1 MYCLSNLCV
10 HIVAIQVPKQS
21 VRNHHNLWKLRGAHS
36 DQGICWNIAPLNFQ
50 RNDAKTHSCF
60 FLPPLII
67 FGKKSAPLK
76 YWKHFYCPPE
86 FCPAFWKPPLK
97 LNGDLKPLLVRPW
110 FCFAFSKPPL
120 KLKSKISAPLNHAE
134 QKHMSNPLKKAIFNR
149 LIKGGPA
156 PQKCYAR
163 V

>member
-1 MYCLSNLCV
+1 MWKVKEIFIVSRSIPILLYLNQFHLNSILNQFQLHLCQIRRYAMYCLSNLCV

-50 RNDAKTHSCF
+50 RNDAKPTPF
-60 FLPPLII
+60 FCLPPLIM
-67 FGKKSAPLK
+67 FGKKSAPLN

-97 LNGDLKPLLVRPW
+97 LNGNLKPLLVPPW
-110 FCFAFSKPPL
+110 ICFIAYL
-120 KLKSKISAPLNHAE
+120 LN
-134 QKHMSNPLKKAIFNR
+134 
-149 LIKGGPA
+149 
-156 PQKCYAR
+156 
-163 V
+163 